1 MWSLEHDH
9 DSRIRRPQ
17 YRRAPGLRRH
27 HFRPGLEGLEGRTV
41 LSSYTAAT
49 VSDLIADI
57 NASNNGGGSNT
68 IKLVAGNTFSLTA
81 VNNTTDGATGLPVIA
96 ANDRLT
102 IAGNSDTIDLAS
114 GTPAFRLLD
123 VAAGASLTLQKLTLQ
138 GGVEVDNGA
147 QAAGGAIY
155 SQGTLD
161 LNFRQ
166 HCTGRQRRQRR
177 LLLQSGRQWR
187 QRVRRRAMRGRWHCD
202 AAQRHCDEQFLLWR
216 GRRQRL
222 PQWKWEHGPGRGR
235 RPLCWNPR
243 HCVPRHLYSGERD
256 QQHRLHQ
263 RPEHSRDLAWHLTKA
278 TVASPPPGPPGGK
291 GRFRSTAD
299 RH

>member
-9 DSRIRRPQ
+9 SSRIRRPQ

-27 HFRPGLEGLEGRTV
+27 HFRPGLEGRTV

-57 NASNNGGGSNT
+57 NASDNGGGSNT
-68 IKLVAGNTFSLTA
+68 ITLVAGNTFSLTA

-96 ANDRLT
+96 ANDRLA

-114 GTPAFRLLD
+114 WTPAFRLLD

-147 QAAGGAIY
+147 QAAGGAI
-155 SQGTLD
+155 
-161 LNFRQ
+161 
-166 HCTGRQRRQRR
+166 
-177 LLLQSGRQWR
+177 
-187 QRVRRRAMRGRWHCD
+187 
-202 AAQRHCDEQFLLWR
+202 
-216 GRRQRL
+216 
-222 PQWKWEHGPGRGR
+222 
-235 RPLCWNPR
+235 
-243 HCVPRHLYSGERD
+243 
-256 QQHRLHQ
+256 
-263 RPEHSRDLAWHLTKA
+263 
-278 TVASPPPGPPGGK
+278 GPPGGK

>member
-27 HFRPGLEGLEGRTV
+27 HFRPGLEGRTV

-68 IKLVAGNTFSLTA
+68 ITLVAGNTFSLTA

-102 IAGNSDTIDLAS
+102 IAGNSNTIDLAS

-123 VAAGASLTLQKLTLQ
+123 VAAGASLTLQNLTLQ

-155 SQGTLD
+155 CKGTLD
-161 LNFRQ
+161 LNGVTVQNNSAKAESWSRSAL
-166 HCTGRQRRQRR
+166 GGGIYS
-177 LLLQSGRQWR
+177 SGSLTLEGGTIVQNNQAIGAPGVNARPPTR
-187 QRVRRRAMRGRWHCD
+187 SERVI
-202 AAQRHCDEQFLLWR
+202 
-216 GRRQRL
+216 
-222 PQWKWEHGPGRGR
+222 PP
-235 RPLCWNPR
+235 
-243 HCVPRHLYSGERD
+243 
-256 QQHRLHQ
+256 
-263 RPEHSRDLAWHLTKA
+263 
-278 TVASPPPGPPGGK
+278 VA
-291 GRFRSTAD
+291 AD
-299 RH
+299 RATGAECMWRPTRPT